1 MHALITK
8 YPVPPSWGYRAL
20 LLASGLLA
28 ATTSIAQ
35 PTTAD
40 VSGAIDEYVGFG
52 GEDPNLIVPTIPVEG
67 AFGFSKTLVET
78 PRSVSL
84 ISAETIDRM
93 SITAVEDL
101 ARVVPGVFTT
111 TRFGIQ
117 GGIDVRNVTAD
128 TYFRGMR
135 RLSLQGNA
143 RSVLAALDSIEVV
156 KGPPSPIFGMG
167 KIGGYTNVSPK
178 SGRAR
183 GGKYLEAP
191 EGFFQTI
198 IGSYE
203 KRELSFGI
211 GGPLSVAGRQGGY
224 YLYSLF
230 EDSKSFTDGV
240 PINQEILQGAM
251 SIDDVIGGF
260 RLETG
265 ISYQRSRTA
274 GALATR
280 LTQDLVD
287 NNTYIRGIPLVPLD
301 LDGSGLIGIRELY
314 EASPVRGSISGS
326 NMPLIQ
332 SFAWPRDPLTNEL
345 IPLGQFPTISGIPQT
360 MFDYL
365 EANPDKDP
373 TGLLRAQG
381 VGGPVPNSGQLPVGF
396 VLDPTTVGYGE
407 YIQNRSASF
416 EKEVDAILYT
426 AYFDLINDRNPNFTI
441 KNQLFFDMMNQHKF
455 SNQPVTRINDIFLIE
470 DKITVTRR
478 FMGLPDWIHV
488 NGLASLNFRYTES
501 KIRGFGGDYGSS
513 RTDILAPTWMPELGG
528 MTPTSSFVTPF
539 ENSDYDA
546 GGTPFTNSSTT
557 RYNETG
563 LGLMFDITLAQKTN
577 LLIGARGD
585 VSTAKTTNKPGIY
598 AFGGGGTSNANPMR
612 LVTTGSSAKGTDQG
626 ISWSASLSH
635 DLPFGLRP
643 YATAAVSS
651 VALDGASNEISTAII
666 NGGHMGEGDIMEVG
680 LKSSLLNGKLFLS
693 IAAYEQRRT
702 DVKADDDD
710 PALINAFASSTETQ
724 GVEMEIKWAPTA
736 SFFATAYFLKQEST
750 FTPNRGANQLV
761 DGRVLGF
768 QDILDPVTGEIIY
781 PAEAFLYGG
790 RAQLALPNNLE
801 GYNKKAGNPETQVG
815 VSSGYTFRNR
825 LGITLSANYLSSVN
839 SGRLGLVRLP
849 STIISNLGLS
859 YGLGS
864 WDFKLDVFNLEDE
877 RYFKARTGDN
887 TADYYIQAM
896 PGRRWQ
902 ANVRYRF

>member
-1 MHALITK
+1 M
-8 YPVPPSWGYRAL
+8 PPSHLHHPSGHRTL
-20 LLASGLLA
+20 LPTLLGLSLLASTALTQ
-28 ATTSIAQ
+28 TT
-35 PTTAD
+35 PAD
-40 VSGAIDEYVGFG
+40 VAGEVEEYVGFG
-52 GEDPNLIVPTIPVEG
+52 GEDPNLVLPNMPVEG

-167 KIGGYTNVSPK
+167 KIGGYTNVTPK

-191 EGFFQTI
+191 EGFFQAI

-211 GGPLSVAGRQGGY
+211 GGPLSIGDRKGGY
-224 YLYSLF
+224 YLYTLF
-230 EDSKSFTDGV
+230 EDSDSFTDGV
-240 PINQEILQGAM
+240 PINQEILQSAM
-251 SIDDVIGGF
+251 SVDDMIFDF

-265 ISYQRSRTA
+265 LSYQRSRTA

-287 NNTYIRGIPLVPLD
+287 RNLYIRGTPLVPLD
-301 LDGSGLIGIRELY
+301 ADGSGMISIRELY
-314 EASPVRGSISGS
+314 QGSPVRGAISGS

-332 SFAWPRDPLTNEL
+332 TFRWPVDPVTGQL
-345 IPLGQFPTISGIPQT
+345 IPLGQFPVVPGIPQA
-360 MFDYL
+360 MYDYL
-365 EANPDKDP
+365 VANPDKDP

-381 VGGPVPNSGQLPVGF
+381 VGGPLPNSGLLPVGF

-416 EKEVDAILYT
+416 EKEVDARLYT
-426 AYFDLINDRNPNFTI
+426 AYVDLINDQNPDFTL
-441 KNQLFFDMMNQHKF
+441 KNQLFFDMMDQHKF
-455 SNQPVTRINDIFLIE
+455 SNQPVTRINDVFVVE
-470 DKITVTRR
+470 DKVTATRR
-478 FMGLPDWIHV
+478 LQRLPDWLEI

-501 KIRGFGGDYGSS
+501 QIKGFGGDYGSS
-513 RTDILAPTWMPELGG
+513 RSDILASTWMPELGG
-528 MTPTSSFVTPF
+528 MTPNSSFVTPF
-539 ENSDYDA
+539 ENSDYSA
-546 GGTPFTNSSTT
+546 GGTPFTNSSST
-557 RYNETG
+557 RFTETG
-563 LGLMFDITLAQKTN
+563 LGLMFDIDVARKTN

-585 VSTAKTTNKPGIY
+585 VSTAKTNNHGGIY
-598 AFGGGGTSNANPMR
+598 AFGGAGTSNANPMR
-612 LVTTGSSAKGTDQG
+612 QVANGSSAKGTDRG

-635 DLPFGLRP
+635 ELPFGLHP
-643 YATAAVSS
+643 YATIARSS

-666 NGGHMGEGDIMEVG
+666 NGGHMGEGDIKELG
-680 LKSSLLNGKLFLS
+680 LKSNLLDGRLFLS
-693 IAAYEQRRT
+693 VAGYEQRRT

-710 PALINAFASSTETQ
+710 PALIGAFASSTETE
-724 GVEMEIKWAPTA
+724 GVEIEIKWAPTA
-736 SFFATAYFLKQEST
+736 AFFATAYFLKQEST
-750 FTPNRGANQLV
+750 FTPNRGTGQLV

-768 QDILDPVTGEIIY
+768 QDIIDPITGAVIF

-790 RAQLALPNNLE
+790 RAQLTLPNNVE
-801 GYNKKAGNPETQVG
+801 GYDKKAGNPETQIG
-815 VSSGYTFRNR
+815 ASSGYTFKNR
-825 LGITLSANYLSSVN
+825 VGLTLSANYLSAVD

-849 STIISNLGLS
+849 STIISNAGLS
-859 YGLGS
+859 YSRGS
-864 WDFKLDVFNLEDE
+864 WDFKVDVFNIADE